1 MTYQSYFT
9 AIFYLEK
16 LYLGDISNDLVHYIT
31 HVKIAVLFL
40 FTVLTINEDAYPNEV
55 KGIVT
60 DIMNGNA
67 FDVNGVGCV
76 RLANIVSFSLGS
88 LQGIR
93 AREFT
98 RDQLMGTQVFWIRT
112 TRLRADLT
120 AAERSWYTRLIPMA
134 SKSESQL

>member
-76 RLANIVSFSLGS
+76 CLANIVSSSLGS

-134 SKSESQL
+134 SKSKSQL